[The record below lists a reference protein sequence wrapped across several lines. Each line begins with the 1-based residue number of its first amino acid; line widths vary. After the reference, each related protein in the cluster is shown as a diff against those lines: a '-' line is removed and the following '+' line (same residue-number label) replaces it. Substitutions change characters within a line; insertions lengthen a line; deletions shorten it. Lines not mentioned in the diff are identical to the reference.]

1 MDDRSPGLTPEA
13 RERPPAAPERRAYRR
28 HRPSHALPIVLGIL
42 LGAAAIAI
50 AVVVLRSSADDSAAA
65 TTSAD
70 TPVSALPTLK
80 IVFPE
85 GFTREE
91 MARRIGAVNRIAKE
105 ERGLETALVPKEYLA
120 ETRRSSIPAEF
131 GAEKKRLP
139 LEGFLFPAT
148 YEFTTKTTAG
158 ELVGLQL
165 VAFRRAWSQV
175 DLRAAEKRNLT
186 PYDVLIIASMI
197 EAEVRVAKERALV
210 AAVIYNRLRAGM
222 TLGIDS
228 TIRYGL
234 DIPPDESITQSQL
247 EQENPY
253 NTRRNTGLPPTPIGN
268 PGLASM
274 KAAAKP
280 AAVDYLYFARK
291 KDCRTHFFTESQEE
305 FLAFLDGPRC

>member
-1 MDDRSPGLTPEA
+1 
-13 RERPPAAPERRAYRR
+13 
-28 HRPSHALPIVLGIL
+28 
-42 LGAAAIAI
+42 
-50 AVVVLRSSADDSAAA
+50 
-65 TTSAD
+65 
-70 TPVSALPTLK
+70 
-80 IVFPE
+80 
-85 GFTREE
+85 
-91 MARRIGAVNRIAKE
+91 
-105 ERGLETALVPKEYLA
+105 
-120 ETRRSSIPAEF
+120 
-131 GAEKKRLP
+131 
-139 LEGFLFPAT
+139 
-148 YEFTTKTTAG
+148 
-158 ELVGLQL
+158 
-165 VAFRRAWSQV
+165 
-175 DLRAAEKRNLT
+175 
-186 PYDVLIIASMI
+186 MI

-253 NTRRNTGLPPTPIGN
+253 NTRLNTGLPPTPIGN

-291 KDCRTHFFTESQEE
+291 KDCKTHFFTESQEE